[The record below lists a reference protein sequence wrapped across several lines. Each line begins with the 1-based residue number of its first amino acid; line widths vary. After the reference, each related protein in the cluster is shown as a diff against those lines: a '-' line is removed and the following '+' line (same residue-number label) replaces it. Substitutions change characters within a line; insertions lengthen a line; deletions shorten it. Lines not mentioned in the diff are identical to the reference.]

1 MTLNSLYSSLYK
13 LTSLSYKAAHTI
25 NISLLFFLIITI
37 FFTFRDVIENTKYS
51 YLNLSFHTPLPEI
64 FFLAFKR
71 GYVFEVCLVC
81 YQKYKLNHLE
91 GFISTNL
98 NF

>member
-25 NISLLFFLIITI
+25 NISLLFFLIFF

-51 YLNLSFHTPLPEI
+51 YLNLSFHTSPPQI

-71 GYVFEVCLVC
+71 GYIFEVCLVC
-81 YQKYKLNHLE
+81 YQKYRFNHLE